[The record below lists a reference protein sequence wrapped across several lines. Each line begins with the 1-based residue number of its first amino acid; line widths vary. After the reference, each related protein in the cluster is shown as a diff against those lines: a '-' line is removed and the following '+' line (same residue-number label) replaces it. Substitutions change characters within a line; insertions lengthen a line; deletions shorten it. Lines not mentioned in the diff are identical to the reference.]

1 MLPDP
6 NKTKNTRETR
16 DARVGWKRN
25 ELGGRGWS
33 ESGSE
38 GEVDSQE
45 EEEEEEEGGYDGY
58 DGYESGNEDEYEGRS
73 GNLRARATAKARL
86 ISRPLRLRN

>member
-6 NKTKNTRETR
+6 NKTKNAR
-16 DARVGWKRN
+16 DARDGWKRN
-25 ELGGRGWS
+25 ELGGRCWS

-38 GEVDSQE
+38 GEVASQE
-45 EEEEEEEGGYDGY
+45 EEEGEYDGY
-58 DGYESGNEDEYEGRS
+58 DGYESESEDEYEGRS

-86 ISRPLRLRN
+86 ISRPVRVRN